1 MLIHTTP
8 PQLEIDPRSPLVL
21 RRRWLKNWQ
30 RSQKVSSC
38 LCLGLAFVFASAFA
52 FAFAF
57 AFVLPLPLLMHERT
71 DERTIEFSNE
81 FWIPSPSPNLLSS
94 FSLPYRYASM
104 HNTRPYMHIMH
115 ARVCM
120 CMIAGV
126 CVCVHVY
133 VRSHM
138 YMSMC
143 ISAFIYMY
151 VWICFSYSRCPTLL
165 RCFWILRV
173 YLKMI
178 TIFNAFY
185 D

>member
-8 PQLEIDPRSPLVL
+8 PQLEMDPRSPLVL

-38 LCLGLAFVFASAFA
+38 LCLGLAFVFAYAC
-52 FAFAF
+52 AFAF
-57 AFVLPLPLLMHERT
+57 AFVLPLPPLLHERT
-71 DERTIEFSNE
+71 DERANERTIEFSNE

-94 FSLPYRYASM
+94 FSLPYRYARM

-126 CVCVHVY
+126 CVCACV
-133 VRSHM
+133 
-138 YMSMC
+138 
-143 ISAFIYMY
+143 F
-151 VWICFSYSRCPTLL
+151 
-165 RCFWILRV
+165 
-173 YLKMI
+173 
-178 TIFNAFY
+178 
-185 D
+185 